1 MSIAT
6 KTGDL
11 GSTGLLFNRRVPK
24 SHPRV
29 EAYGACDELNAAL
42 GLAKA
47 LLREGRDSSRGRG
60 MARYLE
66 SAQRDLIVL
75 MGEVATL
82 HADRAR
88 YLRAGHRFIVA
99 ADVERLTREVH
110 AIEKRGVRY
119 DGWATPGANPAA
131 AALDVARTVC
141 RRAERCVVALGEKA
155 RRTNSEVVRY
165 LNRLSDLLW
174 LMARQ
179 AEGGGAR

>member
-47 LLREGRDSSRGRG
+47 LLRAGRASPRARG
-60 MARYLE
+60 MAGFLE
-66 SAQRDLIVL
+66 SSQKDLVVL

-82 HADRAR
+82 AVDRAR
-88 YLRAGHRFIVA
+88 YRKAGHRFVGV

-110 AIEKRGVRY
+110 AIEERGVRY
-119 DGWATPGANPAA
+119 AGWATPGANPAA

-141 RRAERCVVALGEKA
+141 RRAERRVVALGERS
-155 RRTNSEVVRY
+155 RRTNPEVIRY

-174 LMARQ
+174 LMARES
-179 AEGGGAR
+179 EGGPR